1 MVSCT
6 SLFNCA
12 FYFTNIIIFRT
23 NEEDELLYS
32 LVGEYGLACW
42 SLVSEKIGSRSGKQ
56 CRERYHN
63 HLQGGIKKGAWSAE
77 EDRIIAT
84 MQARIGNQW
93 AKIASYLPGRTD
105 NSVKN
110 RWHAA
115 NRSASGTN
123 TLVSKANKD
132 GSLLEEPNKSADRI
146 KLTSVPKLD
155 LSKTS
160 NREKTDLSPTSQRIH
175 EITAD
180 FNNLL
185 YSHSMH
191 AHEPTL
197 SSRSDLASSRSSM
210 SISPTKL
217 KTFERF
223 IDEIVN
229 LHNNQSEEDQDDD
242 AYMIPEFFFK
252 VEEDA
257 HIPSSSSFDSFE
269 SKISQIFD
277 PSLETRPPS
286 SNLALDIDF
295 PESETA
301 FDIESDFDSS
311 FDEEEEEDEFD
322 QLFEF
327 FGDRGCRPLNAQAAA
342 RAGPQPATKGARSPL
357 LAAQS
362 PIARTTPR
370 SPLYPA
376 DLMKRQ
382 RS

>member
-1 MVSCT
+1 
-6 SLFNCA
+6 
-12 FYFTNIIIFRT
+12 
-23 NEEDELLYS
+23 
-32 LVGEYGLACW
+32 
-42 SLVSEKIGSRSGKQ
+42 
-56 CRERYHN
+56 
-63 HLQGGIKKGAWSAE
+63 
-77 EDRIIAT
+77 
-84 MQARIGNQW
+84 
-93 AKIASYLPGRTD
+93 
-105 NSVKN
+105 
-110 RWHAA
+110 
-115 NRSASGTN
+115 
-123 TLVSKANKD
+123 
-132 GSLLEEPNKSADRI
+132 
-146 KLTSVPKLD
+146 
-155 LSKTS
+155 
-160 NREKTDLSPTSQRIH
+160 
-175 EITAD
+175 
-180 FNNLL
+180 
-185 YSHSMH
+185 
-191 AHEPTL
+191 
-197 SSRSDLASSRSSM
+197 M

-252 VEEDA
+252 VEKDA